1 MQVLTRLLTTATR
14 KIGDSMGNLIDR
26 VIEFVMLVIIFA
38 GVVFISYGAGGWPKL
53 IVQ

>member
-1 MQVLTRLLTTATR
+1 
-14 KIGDSMGNLIDR
+14 MGNLIDR